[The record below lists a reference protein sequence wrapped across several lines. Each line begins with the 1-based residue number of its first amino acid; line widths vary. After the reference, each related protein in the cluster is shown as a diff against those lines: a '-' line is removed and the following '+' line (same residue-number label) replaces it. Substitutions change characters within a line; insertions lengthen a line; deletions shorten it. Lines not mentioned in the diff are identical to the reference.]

1 MDLSSAQMSARMK
14 GRSSR
19 VDIDDAADP
28 EILRDCAPG
37 RMENG

>member
-1 MDLSSAQMSARMK
+1 MDLSSAQVSARMK

-19 VDIDDAADP
+19 AVIDGTADP